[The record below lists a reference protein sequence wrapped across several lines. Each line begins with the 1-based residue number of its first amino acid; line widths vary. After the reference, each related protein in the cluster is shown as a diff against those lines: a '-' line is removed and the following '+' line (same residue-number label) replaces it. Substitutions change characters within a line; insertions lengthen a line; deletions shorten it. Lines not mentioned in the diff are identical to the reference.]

1 MKLKPIFCLLL
12 LLAAATAGAHD
23 FEVDGIYYNITGD
36 NEAEVTYKGDYYY
49 TDNNRYTGEVTIPK
63 TVTEDGVTFA
73 VTSIGDYAFWQCS
86 GMTGLTIASSVTSIG
101 DDALYG
107 CVGLTSILVENGNPS
122 YDSRDNCNAIIETAS
137 NTLIAGCQNTIIP
150 NTVTAIGNG
159 AFQRCS
165 GLTGLIIPN
174 SVTAIGP
181 FAFDG
186 CTALTSLTIPSS
198 VISIGYM
205 AFRNCKSLMGILVD
219 SGNPCYDSRDNC
231 NAIIE
236 AASNKL
242 IVGCQNSII
251 PNTIVTIGEYAFNGC
266 SGLQS
271 VTIPN
276 TVVAIGDYAFD
287 NCSGL
292 TSLTIPYS
300 VTSIGEYAF
309 RACSGL
315 TSIEVENGN
324 PSYDS
329 RDNCNAIIVTPS
341 DMLIVGC
348 RNTII
353 PNTVTTIGDYAFS
366 NCRDLTD
373 IIIPNSVTSIN
384 NSAFENCSGLTSIAI
399 PNSVTNIDTRAFYN
413 CRGLTSITIPNSVTR
428 IGYTA
433 FAFCSEL
440 KDVYS
445 YITDLAKVNLGQRI
459 FEDFND
465 NYLKRTLHVPAGT
478 AEQYRSSFSWYPYF
492 RWIEEMG
499 PNCDVNGDNAVNIG
513 DVNQVIDI
521 ILSGHHSDKG
531 DVNGDGVVNIS
542 DINAIINYILTH

>member
-1 MKLKPIFCLLL
+1 MASGLTRILPSKIYRLFTNIINDTVIKLKPIFCLLL

-174 SVTAIGP
+174 SVT
-181 FAFDG
+181 
-186 CTALTSLTIPSS
+186 
-198 VISIGYM
+198 
-205 AFRNCKSLMGILVD
+205 
-219 SGNPCYDSRDNC
+219 
-231 NAIIE
+231 
-236 AASNKL
+236 
-242 IVGCQNSII
+242 
-251 PNTIVTIGEYAFNGC
+251 
-266 SGLQS
+266 
-271 VTIPN
+271 
-276 TVVAIGDYAFD
+276 
-287 NCSGL
+287 
-292 TSLTIPYS
+292 
-300 VTSIGEYAF
+300 
-309 RACSGL
+309 
-315 TSIEVENGN
+315 
-324 PSYDS
+324 
-329 RDNCNAIIVTPS
+329 
-341 DMLIVGC
+341 
-348 RNTII
+348 
-353 PNTVTTIGDYAFS
+353 
-366 NCRDLTD
+366 
-373 IIIPNSVTSIN
+373 
-384 NSAFENCSGLTSIAI
+384 
-399 PNSVTNIDTRAFYN
+399 
-413 CRGLTSITIPNSVTR
+413 R

>member
-1 MKLKPIFCLLL
+1 M
-12 LLAAATAGAHD
+12 
-23 FEVDGIYYNITGD
+23 
-36 NEAEVTYKGDYYY
+36 
-49 TDNNRYTGEVTIPK
+49 
-63 TVTEDGVTFA
+63 
-73 VTSIGDYAFWQCS
+73 
-86 GMTGLTIASSVTSIG
+86 
-101 DDALYG
+101 
-107 CVGLTSILVENGNPS
+107 
-122 YDSRDNCNAIIETAS
+122 
-137 NTLIAGCQNTIIP
+137 
-150 NTVTAIGNG
+150 
-159 AFQRCS
+159 
-165 GLTGLIIPN
+165 
-174 SVTAIGP
+174 
-181 FAFDG
+181 
-186 CTALTSLTIPSS
+186 
-198 VISIGYM
+198 
-205 AFRNCKSLMGILVD
+205 
-219 SGNPCYDSRDNC
+219 
-231 NAIIE
+231 
-236 AASNKL
+236 
-242 IVGCQNSII
+242 
-251 PNTIVTIGEYAFNGC
+251 
-266 SGLQS
+266 
-271 VTIPN
+271 
-276 TVVAIGDYAFD
+276 
-287 NCSGL
+287 
-292 TSLTIPYS
+292 
-300 VTSIGEYAF
+300 
-309 RACSGL
+309 
-315 TSIEVENGN
+315 
-324 PSYDS
+324 
-329 RDNCNAIIVTPS
+329 
-341 DMLIVGC
+341 
-348 RNTII
+348 
-353 PNTVTTIGDYAFS
+353 
-366 NCRDLTD
+366 TD

>member
-1 MKLKPIFCLLL
+1 MPSKIYRLFTNIINDTVIKLKPIFCLLL

-174 SVTAIGP
+174 SVT
-181 FAFDG
+181 
-186 CTALTSLTIPSS
+186 
-198 VISIGYM
+198 
-205 AFRNCKSLMGILVD
+205 
-219 SGNPCYDSRDNC
+219 
-231 NAIIE
+231 
-236 AASNKL
+236 
-242 IVGCQNSII
+242 
-251 PNTIVTIGEYAFNGC
+251 
-266 SGLQS
+266 
-271 VTIPN
+271 
-276 TVVAIGDYAFD
+276 
-287 NCSGL
+287 
-292 TSLTIPYS
+292 
-300 VTSIGEYAF
+300 
-309 RACSGL
+309 
-315 TSIEVENGN
+315 
-324 PSYDS
+324 
-329 RDNCNAIIVTPS
+329 
-341 DMLIVGC
+341 
-348 RNTII
+348 
-353 PNTVTTIGDYAFS
+353 
-366 NCRDLTD
+366 
-373 IIIPNSVTSIN
+373 
-384 NSAFENCSGLTSIAI
+384 
-399 PNSVTNIDTRAFYN
+399 
-413 CRGLTSITIPNSVTR
+413 R